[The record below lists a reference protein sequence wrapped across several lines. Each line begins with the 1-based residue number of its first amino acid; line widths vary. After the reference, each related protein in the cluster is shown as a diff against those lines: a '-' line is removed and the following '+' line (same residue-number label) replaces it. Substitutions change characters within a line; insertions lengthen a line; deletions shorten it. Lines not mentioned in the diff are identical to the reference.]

1 MPEAIEPKVWRP
13 NAGWAKHGEMTRV
26 CFDIL
31 RRASAPICNRD
42 IALVFMTARGMDTD
56 DARLVKLVAK
66 RVGCLRQHRDAGTVV
81 SEDGP
86 GQTMVW
92 RVAG

>member
-1 MPEAIEPKVWRP
+1 
-13 NAGWAKHGEMTRV
+13 MTKDLLRH
-26 CFDIL
+26 L

-66 RVGCLRQHRDAGTVV
+66 GVGCCLRQHRDGGTVM

-92 RVAG
+92 RALVSAQG